1 MLAALYTISLRVGC
15 RQCCSWLEPLNLTA
29 LVSMSCPGLCRRSPV
44 PLRSAQ
50 SASTAIDIVAAA
62 APYQAAEMP
71 TMQSTV
77 GFSGRSNGSCHRLS
91 RTVHAG
97 NADAMTKI
105 KDNTAAGGSQH
116 GPCGSSDV
124 SCSTAG
130 GINIGFAGAAAAAA
144 TARPSGSGFGRPNT
158 PCSPF
163 LAPPL
168 GIASAAAALQPDGV
182 NTVSQ
187 DVGTPGPLLL
197 SPPPQTLGA
206 TAAGGGTTGSWKS
219 RKRKGAALSRR
230 QRRAAQRVT
239 TAAGQ
244 LRLKR

>member
-1 MLAALYTISLRVGC
+1 VVNIADTT
-15 RQCCSWLEPLNLTA
+15 CC
-29 LVSMSCPGLCRRSPV
+29 CCRSPV

-71 TMQSTV
+71 TLQHTA
-77 GFSGRSNGSCHRLS
+77 GGSSRDDSSYHRLS
-91 RTVHAG
+91 RTVYAGSSDALLVTKGKTVAG
-97 NADAMTKI
+97 N
-105 KDNTAAGGSQH
+105 SQH

-168 GIASAAAALQPDGV
+168 GIASAAAALLPDGV

-206 TAAGGGTTGSWKS
+206 PAAGGGTTGSRKS